1 MFNFNDLLLTCQN
14 FVNVFVPLI
23 IKALIIFAVGF
34 ILNGVLIKLIGKG
47 LEKSKLDKTVYNF
60 IKSAIKIVLYVV
72 VLVMILSIFGI
83 PMTSII
89 AVIGS
94 AGLAVGL
101 AMQSSLSNIA
111 CGISILINK
120 QFKSGDY
127 IAIDGTEGTVQDIT
141 IFATKMLTVDNKS
154 VYIPNGKVAT
164 AVVINYTEEI
174 NRRVDWSFDV
184 SAENDASKVV
194 TIVKDI
200 LKKNSLIIEVPESF
214 VSISGFGFSSFKIEV
229 RGWTKSENY
238 WDVYFMMFE
247 DIKTEFDKNG
257 IVFAKNEISV
267 KN

>member
-1 MFNFNDLLLTCQN
+1 MVFVAGYILNSLLLK
-14 FVNVFVPLI
+14 F
-23 IKALIIFAVGF
+23 
-34 ILNGVLIKLIGKG
+34 IGKG

-60 IKSAIKIVLYVV
+60 IKSAVKIVLYVV

-164 AVVINYTEEI
+164 AIVINYTEEE
-174 NRRVDWSFDV
+174 NRRVDWSIDI
-184 SAENDASKVV
+184 SAENDASKA
-194 TIVKDI
+194 ISIIKDV
-200 LKKNSLIIEVPESF
+200 LKKNELIIDAPESF
-214 VSISGFGFSSFKIEV
+214 VSISGFGFSSVKIEV

-238 WDVYFMMFE
+238 WDVYFMMYE
-247 DIKTEFDKNG
+247 DIKAEFDKNG